1 MSKLVT
7 KRLRGPAVKRRN
19 RGIMRFHLARSVFFT
34 AFVSDLDTAV
44 LVLSGS
50 SAPDRAGHSGR
61 WRIRTARAGGAC
73 PGLG

>member
-1 MSKLVT
+1 
-7 KRLRGPAVKRRN
+7 
-19 RGIMRFHLARSVFFT
+19 MRFHLARSVFFT
-34 AFVSDLDTAV
+34 AFVTDVDTAV